1 MKPTRG
7 NNSPQWN
14 STFAYTALSLF
25 PHLLVVPLEEYLELQ
40 GAAIGHADRREP
52 LRAYLTGRLLAGERK
67 RVEPMAAKIDPRH
80 VSARHQSM
88 QHFVAQAPWDER
100 AVIGVAREYA
110 LEQLERHGPVAA
122 WVVDDTALPKKG
134 DHSVGVAR
142 QYCAP
147 LGKQDNC
154 QVAVTVSLANAS
166 MSVPCAYR
174 LYLPESWARQ
184 RPRRRTAGVPDEIGF
199 EKKWQLALAQIDRLL
214 ADDLPRRRW
223 WRTPATVRRASFAK
237 ASARAACRTLWGL
250 CTRPRFG
257 PGGTDPCGRHVAV
270 VAVGQ
275 PRACGAILI
284 IGQFRCGRWPGAW
297 TPAVGNPCAG
307 AKAPRGQCSPVSRC
321 SRSAWPIAT
330 ICEWNHEYRNC
341 C

>member
-1 MKPTRG
+1 
-7 NNSPQWN
+7 
-14 STFAYTALSLF
+14 
-25 PHLLVVPLEEYLELQ
+25 
-40 GAAIGHADRREP
+40 
-52 LRAYLTGRLLAGERK
+52 
-67 RVEPMAAKIDPRH
+67 MAAKIDPRQ

-88 QHFVAQAPWDER
+88 HHFVAQAPWYER

-154 QVAVTVSLANAS
+154 QAAVTVSLANAS

-199 EKKWQLALAQIDRLL
+199 EKKWQLALLRSIGCWPTICRG
-214 ADDLPRRRW
+214 RRW

-237 ASARAACRTLWGL
+237 ASARDASDVANARGDSGADGAG
-250 CTRPRFG
+250 RG
-257 PGGTDPCGRHVAV
+257 PKKS
-270 VAVGQ
+270 AVGLDCH
-275 PRACGAILI
+275 RL
-284 IGQFRCGRWPGAW
+284 
-297 TPAVGNPCAG
+297 
-307 AKAPRGQCSPVSRC
+307 
-321 SRSAWPIAT
+321 
-330 ICEWNHEYRNC
+330 
-341 C
+341 

>member
-1 MKPTRG
+1 MSSVANRPL
-7 NNSPQWN
+7 SPQECGADGCEDR
-14 STFAYTALSLF
+14 STTR
-25 PHLLVVPLEEYLELQ
+25 Q
-40 GAAIGHADRREP
+40 RAAP
-52 LRAYLTGRLLAGERK
+52 
-67 RVEPMAAKIDPRH
+67 IDA
-80 VSARHQSM
+80 SFS
-88 QHFVAQAPWDER
+88 AQAPWDER

-142 QYCAP
+142 QAF
-147 LGKQDNC
+147 LTRSGLKKNGNWHWLR
-154 QVAVTVSLANAS
+154 S
-166 MSVPCAYR
+166 
-174 LYLPESWARQ
+174 
-184 RPRRRTAGVPDEIGF
+184 IGC
-199 EKKWQLALAQIDRLL
+199 WPTICRG
-214 ADDLPRRRW
+214 RRW

-257 PGGTDPCGRHVAV
+257 AGGPDPCCRHVAV

-275 PRACGAILI
+275 PRACGAILT

-321 SRSAWPIAT
+321 SRSAWPSAT
-330 ICEWNHEYRNC
+330 IGEWNHEYRNC